1 MKPHSLLLLFALGGF
16 SLPLCALPPVVN
28 TTGNPAPAPGK
39 ANAPKPATSNT
50 MYEILNR
57 LEQLQSEV
65 QTLTGKVEEQAYQ
78 NAELK
83 KRLSTMYS
91 DFDER
96 MQNVENKLDGTKPA
110 DAENSTEPETSEND
124 QPAQENAVAPEG
136 AAAPEKSV
144 DAETKP
150 AESQDQ
156 VTEKV
161 QPSATPQEAK
171 PQPVPESE
179 NQEYRQAY
187 DALRNGRTT
196 QSIEA
201 FNAFLEKYPSSQLA
215 SNAQY
220 WLGEAYRVN
229 QDSDSARKSFSK
241 LIENYPDSAKIP
253 DALLKL
259 GYVEFDLN
267 NMTKAREHL
276 TQVTTNFPNTT
287 AAHLASKKLLL
298 IKDAKP

>member
-1 MKPHSLLLLFALGGF
+1 MKPYSLLLLFALGGF
-16 SLPLCALPPVVN
+16 SMPSCALPPVVN
-28 TTGNPAPAPGK
+28 TTGGYPAPAPEK
-39 ANAPKPATSNT
+39 ANAPKPPASSNT

-96 MQNVENKLDGTKPA
+96 MQNVENKLEGEKSA
-110 DAENSTEPETSEND
+110 DAENPAEPESP
-124 QPAQENAVAPEG
+124 PADRSAPEN
-136 AAAPEKSV
+136 AAAPEEAPA
-144 DAETKP
+144 AESKP
-150 AESQDQ
+150 AESEDQ
-156 VTEKV
+156 AADKA
-161 QPSATPQEAK
+161 QPPAAPKQA
-171 PQPVPESE
+171 QAQAVPEHE

-201 FNAFLEKYPSSQLA
+201 FNAFLNNYPSSQLA
-215 SNAQY
+215 GNAQY

-229 QDSDSARKSFSK
+229 QDADSARKAFNK
-241 LIENYPDSAKIP
+241 VIDNYPDSAKVP

-267 NMTKAREHL
+267 NMVKAREYL
-276 TQVTTNFPNTT
+276 TQVTTNFPDTT
-287 AAHLASKKLLL
+287 AARLASKKLLL

>member
-1 MKPHSLLLLFALGGF
+1 MKSHSLLLLFALGGF
-16 SLPLCALPPVVN
+16 SMPSCALPPVVN

-39 ANAPKPATSNT
+39 TNAPRPPSSNT

-78 NAELK
+78 NTELK

-96 MQNVENKLDGTKPA
+96 VQNVENKLDGEKPA
-110 DAENSTEPETSEND
+110 DVENAAESESSATD
-124 QPAQENAVAPEG
+124 QPAQENS
-136 AAAPEKSV
+136 AAPGEAP
-144 DAETKP
+144 DAEPKP

-156 VTEKV
+156 VSDKA
-161 QPSATPQEAK
+161 PAPAAAPQEAK
-171 PQPVPESE
+171 SEPIPDAE

-187 DALRNGRTT
+187 DALRNGRTM

-201 FNAFLEKYPSSQLA
+201 FNAFLNKYPSSQLA
-215 SNAQY
+215 GNAQY

-229 QDSDSARKSFSK
+229 QDADSARKAFNK
-241 LIENYPDSAKIP
+241 VIDTYPGSAKVP

-267 NMTKAREHL
+267 NMAKAREHL

-287 AAHLASKKLLL
+287 AARLASKKLLL
-298 IKDAKP
+298 IKDANP

>member
-16 SLPLCALPPVVN
+16 SMPSCALPPVVN
-28 TTGNPAPAPGK
+28 TTGGYPAPAPGK
-39 ANAPKPATSNT
+39 PNAPSPPSSNT

-96 MQNVENKLDGTKPA
+96 MQNVENKLEGGAPTPA
-110 DAENSTEPETSEND
+110 DAENAAEPESSATD
-124 QPAQENAVAPEG
+124 QPAQENS
-136 AAAPEKSV
+136 AAP
-144 DAETKP
+144 AEAQGSEPKP
-150 AESQDQ
+150 AESQNQ
-156 VTEKV
+156 VSDKAPT
-161 QPSATPQEAK
+161 PAAAPQEAK
-171 PQPVPESE
+171 SEPIPDAE

-201 FNAFLEKYPSSQLA
+201 FNAFLNKYPSSQLA
-215 SNAQY
+215 GNAQY

-229 QDSDSARKSFSK
+229 QDADSARKAFNK
-241 LIENYPDSAKIP
+241 VIETYPNSAKVP

-267 NMTKAREHL
+267 NMARAREHL
-276 TQVTTNFPNTT
+276 TNVTANFPNTT
-287 AAHLASKKLLL
+287 AARLASKKLLL
-298 IKDAKP
+298 IKDANP

>member
-1 MKPHSLLLLFALGGF
+1 MKPYSLLLVFAAGGF
-16 SLPLCALPPVVN
+16 SVPSQALPPVVN
-28 TTGNPAPAPGK
+28 TAGGYPQQAPAA
-39 ANAPKPATSNT
+39 ANAQKTAPSNT

-96 MQNVENKLDGTKPA
+96 MQNVENKL
-110 DAENSTEPETSEND
+110 
-124 QPAQENAVAPEG
+124 EG
-136 AAAPEKSV
+136 APSAGTENPAASESAEDGQPTPENNKAAPEEAPA
-144 DAETKP
+144 AEAQP
-150 AESQDQ
+150 AESGDQ
-156 VTEKV
+156 AADKA
-161 QPSATPQEAK
+161 QAPAAPTPAQA
-171 PQPVPESE
+171 PAVPENE

-187 DALRNGRTT
+187 DALRNGRTK

-201 FNAFLEKYPSSQLA
+201 FNAFLNNHPSSQLA
-215 SNAQY
+215 GNAQY
-220 WLGEAYRVN
+220 WLGEAHRVN
-229 QDSDSARKSFSK
+229 QDADSARKAFHK
-241 LIENYPDSAKIP
+241 VIENYPDSAKVP

-267 NMTKAREHL
+267 NMGKARDYL
-276 TQVTTNFPNTT
+276 TRVTANYPDT
-287 AAHLASKKLLL
+287 AAARLASKKLLL